1 MSKTKFLDF
10 DILNEEISPNNILA
24 MSECIAF
31 SEVRFVN
38 NRTGGKLKRMYSDIY
53 ADILNRNNPNYRFS
67 DSYDF
72 VQTAALFLCE
82 HFGKHLSDI
91 MFYDKK
97 GKAITLKILCCRQ
110 VIRDIDHWNTTYK
123 RNTSLED
130 LLPKQVPVIEMKEEV
145 TEEDYTQ
152 CDKIVDSLN
161 LTENMRIALN
171 CRMSDLSY
179 PEIGRILE
187 RNQATVYEYF
197 IKMRQRYMKIY
208 G

>member
-1 MSKTKFLDF
+1 MSKNLFLDF

-82 HFGKHLSDI
+82 YFGKHLSDI
-91 MFYDKK
+91 VFYDKK

-110 VIRDIDHWNTTYK
+110 VLRGINQKTTSYK
-123 RNTSLED
+123 RYESLED
-130 LLPKQVPVIEMKEEV
+130 LSPAKIPSVEI
-145 TEEDYTQ
+145 TEETEQDYTQ

-197 IKMRQRYMKIY
+197 IKMRQRYVKIY